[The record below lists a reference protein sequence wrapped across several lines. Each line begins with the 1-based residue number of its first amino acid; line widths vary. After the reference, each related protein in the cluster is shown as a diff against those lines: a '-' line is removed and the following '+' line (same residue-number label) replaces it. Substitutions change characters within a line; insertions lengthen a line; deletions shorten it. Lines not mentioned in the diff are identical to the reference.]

1 MMTEREIETKITEL
15 KMEYMRLQDDMER
28 LESFGR
34 SVEKQEEKMTEIE
47 KELRYLQS
55 LKP

>member
-1 MMTEREIETKITEL
+1 MEPKEVQEKIAEL

-34 SVEKQEEKMTEIE
+34 SVEKQEEKLKEIE
-47 KELRYLQS
+47 KELQYYNS
-55 LKP
+55 L